1 MLTNKAPLPRRTPH
15 AYAVARMGAGEID
28 ELGEL
33 RAEVARLKRE
43 LERERERERRRIAR
57 EMHDSTVQDL
67 VAIGLMLR
75 RLHDMIDASEARK
88 VLGDAREILGRTQ
101 QDLRTLSYL
110 MHPPMLD
117 DQGLVVAL
125 QSLIRG
131 LASRMR
137 IRVTLVCETT
147 DLRSS
152 PDIENA
158 LYRVVQESLIN
169 IQKHAAA
176 SCAVV
181 QYGREPGRLVLEIE
195 DDGIGI
201 PGDAEQAMVSGV
213 GIQGMRARLSQVGGT
228 LTLSSPGRGVLVRA
242 EVPVIETDWS
252 VRSADE
258 FSCHS
263 PDGRRV
269 YPDMS

>member
-1 MLTNKAPLPRRTPH
+1 MVTSNAQLPRRTPH
-15 AYAVARMGAGEID
+15 AYALARLAASEPD
-28 ELGEL
+28 ELAAL
-33 RAEVARLKRE
+33 RREVERLNQE

-75 RLHDMIDASEARK
+75 RLQDMIDEAEARK
-88 VLGDAREILGRTQ
+88 VLGEARSILGQTQ

-137 IRVTLVCETT
+137 IRVALVCERPG
-147 DLRSS
+147 LRTSAEV
-152 PDIENA
+152 ENA

-169 IQKHAAA
+169 VQKHAAG
-176 SCAVV
+176 SCAEVR
-181 QYGREPGRLVLEIE
+181 YFREPGRLVLEIE
-195 DDGIGI
+195 DDGVGLF
-201 PGDAEQAMVSGV
+201 GDPVLAMSMGV
-213 GIQGMRARLSQVGGT
+213 GIQGMRARLAHVGGT
-228 LTLSSPGRGVLVRA
+228 LTLSSPEHGLLVRA
-242 EVPVIETDWS
+242 EVPVVETDWCFK
-252 VRSADE
+252 ATDE
-258 FSCHS
+258 FLL
-263 PDGRRV
+263 PITEWKEGL
-269 YPDMS
+269 PG